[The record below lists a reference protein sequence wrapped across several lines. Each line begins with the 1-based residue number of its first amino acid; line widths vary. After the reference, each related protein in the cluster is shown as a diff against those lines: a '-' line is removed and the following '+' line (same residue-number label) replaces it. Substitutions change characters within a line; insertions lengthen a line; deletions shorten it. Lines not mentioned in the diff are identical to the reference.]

1 MLVLVL
7 VRGAGTASAASAIES
22 AAVAAAAVAAAAVAG
37 LEVGAKR
44 ERCWRWVEAK
54 GISTHAKVPTLST
67 SQ

>member
-22 AAVAAAAVAAAAVAG
+22 AAAAAAVAAAVAG

-54 GISTHAKVPTLST
+54 GICTHAKVPTLST

>member
-1 MLVLVL
+1 MLVLLVL
-7 VRGAGTASAASAIES
+7 VRGADTADATSVAKSA
-22 AAVAAAAVAAAAVAG
+22 AAAAVAG

-44 ERCWRWVEAK
+44 ERSWRWVGAK